1 MVTQKDLNR
10 MIGYET
16 LWFVTASAL
25 LGMFFRFATVNITVK
40 DKIEVAL
47 TLLFPLF
54 MIVFLVISKYS
65 EKFRASYNFE
75 VYYSIVAIVPLVVW
89 GVTIG
94 DLWVFV
100 HFFNNIDF
108 LILGSFYAF
117 ISLVIHI
124 KVAIDIM
131 F

>member
-1 MVTQKDLNR
+1 
-10 MIGYET
+10 
-16 LWFVTASAL
+16 
-25 LGMFFRFATVNITVK
+25 
-40 DKIEVAL
+40 
-47 TLLFPLF
+47 

-89 GVTIG
+89 GVAIG
-94 DLWVFV
+94 DLWAFV

-108 LILGSFYAF
+108 LILGSFYTF
-117 ISLVIHI
+117 ILLVIHI